1 MAAKVID
8 YLAEELNRE
17 EKKQRMA
24 KLIADIK
31 TQGSDSR
38 SLKRSSLYEGS
49 NAKCRPIRRQ
59 LGGFCF
65 WPGFI
70 CKAL

>member
-31 TQGSDSR
+31 T
-38 SLKRSSLYEGS
+38 
-49 NAKCRPIRRQ
+49 
-59 LGGFCF
+59 
-65 WPGFI
+65 
-70 CKAL
+70 KAATAGR